1 MCCHTG
7 AYLNSD
13 KTLLSESL
21 EAGASV
27 KGTFS
32 LDARQYT
39 ASCYTCHTLRHCDHR
54 SYSVINIEC
63 NSVLTEVVTAARSE
77 WDIAFYPTSP
87 YGDTEFLSKHSSGP
101 FSIAIF
107 GIAWT
112 PQSVVS
118 LYILKSKAGVHVA
131 RTYFINRE
139 EVFGNK
145 VRTMFTI
152 SQNTNF

>member
-1 MCCHTG
+1 LAWGVWIGFDWLRTATGG

-54 SYSVINIEC
+54 SCSVIKNEC
-63 NSVLTEVVTAARSE
+63 NSVLTEVVTAARS
-77 WDIAFYPTSP
+77 AV
-87 YGDTEFLSKHSSGP
+87 G
-101 FSIAIF
+101 
-107 GIAWT
+107 
-112 PQSVVS
+112 
-118 LYILKSKAGVHVA
+118 
-131 RTYFINRE
+131 
-139 EVFGNK
+139 
-145 VRTMFTI
+145 
-152 SQNTNF
+152 